1 MNIVFVHGWGC
12 DASYWDRVANN
23 LPEFSSKR
31 VNLGFVG
38 AGARVSEVEEPSMFI
53 AHSLGAMWALKH
65 YGGLMRGLVAI
76 NGFPCFTDHADPKT
90 LRSMILRLQRTPQKQ
105 MEDFWDVCD
114 LPHHDSLHISTLLKG
129 LASLK
134 DWDLKTEL
142 ENLTCP
148 VMSLVGRNDPIL
160 NYDVMMRDWAK
171 YEMHIAQDGGH
182 SLPISHAQWC
192 AEKIKIF
199 INEF

>member
-1 MNIVFVHGWGC
+1 
-12 DASYWDRVANN
+12 
-23 LPEFSSKR
+23 
-31 VNLGFVG
+31 
-38 AGARVSEVEEPSMFI
+38 
-53 AHSLGAMWALKH
+53 
-65 YGGLMRGLVAI
+65 
-76 NGFPCFTDHADPKT
+76 
-90 LRSMILRLQRTPQKQ
+90 
-105 MEDFWDVCD
+105 
-114 LPHHDSLHISTLLKG
+114 LHISMLLKG

-160 NYDVMMRDWAK
+160 DYDVMMRDWAK

>member
-12 DASYWDRVANN
+12 DASYWDHVANN
-23 LPEFSSKR
+23 LSEFSIQR

-38 AGARVSEVEEPSMFI
+38 AGVCVSEIEEPSMFI
-53 AHSLGAMWALKH
+53 AHSLGTMWALKH
-65 YGGLMRGLVAI
+65 YRGLMRGLVAI
-76 NGFPCFTDHADPKT
+76 NGFPCFADHTDPKT

-114 LPHHDSLHISTLLKG
+114 LQHHDRLQISTLLKG